1 MANGE
6 TELQIAYSSGF
17 TALSFFVPIMVLL
30 GAFVAVGTNNK
41 VSWWRI
47 TGGGCIAGAAICGMH
62 YLGNASIDNYS
73 CTYNPV
79 NVVGAALIAVAASIV
94 ALSLFFVFRASW
106 TNSWWKRGL
115 SSVVMAGAVSGMHWA
130 ASTGTQYRLLRL
142 NTETNQ
148 LSRNVTVIVVICL
161 SVGAALIMAG
171 TAVYTTHVMRGYA
184 SKAQQVVLA
193 AAVFDQAGRI
203 LVNPDGL
210 LPSEK
215 ITDTYLEK
223 TPSDMFSIAHPLFHW
238 MFQASRNWV
247 GMSNMIAGIR
257 NHLARLPRNGR
268 DPNVRLIDENG
279 QLVES
284 YDVIFRELFCV
295 AAANLADKMKE
306 HITNVGV
313 LWDEILPTGVGSF
326 QRRRTNDGA
335 LEKEDRGVTPNRN
348 GDVLAEKGE
357 NWRAR
362 QHEYGRGSLMF
373 LVRRL
378 DNARDVE
385 KLEAAGFRFAEVNQ
399 VSGIIG
405 TSMQIKSRNLV
416 SKLTNMAA
424 YGDAENTMLEPGVHL
439 GIFGIKARVGSYGFD
454 ILARRGAR
462 NLLPS
467 MPLPM
472 QNLESWQMDFIREL
486 DRLSVPAL
494 CQKLESMK
502 KSSPRDMLLASQ
514 FHDTIESLRAW
525 IDDPIFEEAV
535 LTSRVVQV
543 PCRPRSGSS
552 SSTTCTMITLRMV
565 IPIHVNV
572 QSPRCEFVPLNFF
585 KVHQM
590 VYKDSPQHAAFSR
603 SVHRE
608 FTPIINAVPLPTPSA
623 AFTRARHSSFQSS
636 RFTFKKGHRTSSA
649 TVYPVD
655 ADGNPIPTDFGP
667 KSSVGSYHS
676 SSTVKLWN
684 GSSNER
690 RSATGDTVSDRSLA
704 HKTTEGQQ
712 PSTFGG
718 IMVSQEI
725 QVDVRDADSD
735 RDFRNSRVPSNGDRL
750 SDQTGGKPHG
760 DRVVTLAS
768 SGFKKDDRSA
778 TGIEMKRM
786 ADDARDVI
794 HSGSVP
800 MLGSAVAEG
809 ENTVDVKT
817 FVDELF
823 AVCVEGR

>member
-1 MANGE
+1 LADGQ
-6 TELQIAYSSGF
+6 TEMQIAYSSGF

-47 TGGGCIAGAAICGMH
+47 TGGGFIAGAAICGMH

-73 CTYNPV
+73 CNYNPV

-106 TNSWWKRGL
+106 TNSWWKRGI
-115 SSVVMAGAVSGMHWA
+115 SSIVLAGAVSGMHWT
-130 ASTGTQYRLLRL
+130 ASTGTQYRLIRL
-142 NTETNQ
+142 NVETNQ

-171 TAVYTTHVMRGYA
+171 TAMYTTHIMRGYA

-193 AAVFDQAGRI
+193 AAVFDKAGRI

-247 GMSNMIAGIR
+247 GMSNVIQGMR
-257 NHLARLPRNGR
+257 NHLGRLPRNGR

-284 YDVIFRELFCV
+284 YDIIFRELFCV

-313 LWDEILPTGVGSF
+313 LWDEILPTGAGSF
-326 QRRRTNDGA
+326 QRRRIQDIDGT
-335 LEKEDRGVTPNRN
+335 LEKGDRGSTPSRA
-348 GDVLAEKGE
+348 GDSLAEKGE
-357 NWRAR
+357 NWRTR
-362 QHEYGRGSLMF
+362 QQEYGRGSLMF

-378 DNARDVE
+378 DNSRDVE
-385 KLEAAGFRFAEVNQ
+385 KLEAAGFRFAEVTQ

-405 TSMQIKSRNLV
+405 NSMQIKSRNLV

-424 YGDAENTMLEPGVHL
+424 YGDENTMLEPGVHL
-439 GIFGIKARVGSYGFD
+439 GFFGIKARVGSYGFD

-472 QNLESWQMDFIREL
+472 QNLESWQMDFLREL
-486 DRLSVPAL
+486 DRLTVPAL

-502 KSSPRDMLLASQ
+502 KSLPREMLLASQ
-514 FHDTIESLRAW
+514 FYDTIESLRAW
-525 IDDPIFEEAV
+525 IDDPIFDEAM

-543 PCRPRSGSS
+543 PCRTVAGSS
-552 SSTTCTMITLRMV
+552 SASTCTMVTLRMV

-585 KVHQM
+585 KVHQL

-608 FTPIINAVPLPTPSA
+608 ITPIINAAPLAVPA
-623 AFTRARHSSFQSS
+623 AALGKGRHSSFRSS
-636 RFTFKKGHRTSSA
+636 RFGFKKGFRSSSA
-649 TVYPVD
+649 PIYPVD
-655 ADGNPIPTDFGP
+655 ADGNPIPTEFGP
-667 KSSVGSYHS
+667 KSSVGSNHS
-676 SSTVKLWN
+676 SSTLKLWT

-704 HKTTEGQQ
+704 HRSEAQQ
-712 PSTFGG
+712 LGTFGG

-735 RDFRNSRVPSNGDRL
+735 RAFRNSRQPGNANRLSDQNTGKSNGDRVI
-750 SDQTGGKPHG
+750 T
-760 DRVVTLAS
+760 VAS
-768 SGFKKDDRSA
+768 SGFKKDDTSA
-778 TGIEMKRM
+778 QAIEMKRM
-786 ADDARDVI
+786 PEGI
-794 HSGSVP
+794 HSGSLA
-800 MLGSAVAEG
+800 MLGSATAES
-809 ENTVDVKT
+809 ENTIEVKT